1 MAVIMRKY
9 IAILSILLAF
19 QVTLSA
25 QTAGQKDTLSVT
37 PYGEA
42 SYSTTTGKLLTIDRA
57 DLQRHG
63 IGDFRDRLTGMI
75 PGLDVTQVGNGV
87 LAAGSSGYGDYN
99 FGSTSNNFFLN
110 GFSSVRVLV
119 DGIAIPY
126 TQLLLEP
133 NQIESVTVVSDALDK
148 SKYGPIASYGA
159 VLITTRKGEY
169 DSPFRLTVDA
179 QTGVDF
185 IDRLPG
191 FVNGVDY
198 AKMNNMARLSAGMDP
213 LYSDED
219 IEGYSKGMKYSRFT
233 PCVNYKDL
241 MLNNALSTTTFG
253 IDASAGS
260 RNIKYH
266 IALNGMNYGDII
278 KASKID
284 YNKIN
289 VTANVSTKIGR
300 YIEVSAGFMGLL
312 GFRRTPNI
320 GWNNYRSVP
329 EIAYPLIL
337 GKVGGD
343 AESDIA
349 TMIDQTIYGVSKTF
363 GTNYYAELME
373 GGRQTER
380 NRSGFFNVD
389 LDIDFSWLLKGL
401 KSKTYLMTSSFLS
414 TVIGKNNDYIAY
426 YWDKDAGI
434 QEISSHKGVKATSR
448 SRSDYHTSQFLTLSE
463 KLYYDW
469 AGKGHNVHAAATYYQ
484 SANTDAA
491 NGYTQKLQYILGDFA
506 WSYKGRYNVEAT
518 AQYSGSSR
526 YKEGARWG
534 FFPTVGLSWIATNE
548 EFLKDNDVLTNLK
561 VHAQFGQMPS
571 GSLFGTHYLYQSVY
585 GLANGMAYGPAQN
598 AGLQWFGN
606 KNHTSQSTTISRLA
620 NEDLTWERL
629 SQQNVGVD
637 VELFDCVTLSADWF
651 RWRRIGMIDDILSVT
666 PNVFGV
672 TATVYDNYEE
682 RLTSGFNLAAGFN
695 RTWGDFTLN
704 AWASAT
710 FSDQIQSKLVSDV
723 YLYDYQKK
731 TGTSAYNIRG
741 LECVGKYTSQEDI
754 DTHPNYT
761 ARESLKVGDL
771 KYKDQNG
778 DGIIDAND
786 NVVIGNTNPK
796 LRYALNISMSWKN
809 FDLLVVGTGH
819 TGADQ
824 SLTFS
829 SYFTGTTGMSNY
841 SAFMKNELGDEFP
854 RLDYYGVEN
863 NTVASSFWLRKLNW
877 FKIQTVDLGYTF
889 PLEGKNKAVKSIRLD
904 IMGNNLL
911 TFTDLD
917 YVDPESP
924 ESGLTSYPLFKNVT
938 FGVKL
943 NF

>member
-9 IAILSILLAF
+9 ITILSTLLAF
-19 QVTLSA
+19 QVALSA
-25 QTAGQKDTLSVT
+25 QTVGQKDTVAVS
-37 PYGEA
+37 PYGET
-42 SYSTTTGKLLTIDRA
+42 SYSMTTGKQLTIDRA
-57 DLQRHG
+57 DLQKHS

-75 PGLDVTQVGNGV
+75 PGLEVTQAGNGV
-87 LAAGSSGYGDYN
+87 LGAATGGYGTYT
-99 FGSTSNNFFLN
+99 FGSTSNDFFIN
-110 GFSSVRVLV
+110 GFSDMRVLV
-119 DGIAIPY
+119 DGVAIPFN
-126 TQLLLEP
+126 QLLLEP
-133 NQIESVTVVSDALDK
+133 NQIESVTVIADPLDK
-148 SKYGPIASYGA
+148 SKYGTMASYGA
-159 VLITTRKGEY
+159 VLINTRKGEY
-169 DSPFRLTVDA
+169 DSPFKLTVDA
-179 QTGVDF
+179 QTGVEF
-185 IDRLPG
+185 IDVLPEY
-191 FVNGVDY
+191 VNGVDY
-198 AKMNNMARLSAGMDP
+198 AKMNNMARLSAGMAP
-213 LYSDED
+213 LYSDEA
-219 IEGYSKGMKYSRFT
+219 IEGFAKGMKYSRST

-241 MLNNALSTTTFG
+241 MLNNALSTSTFG

-260 RNIKYH
+260 KNIKYH

-278 KASKID
+278 KGSRID

-300 YIEVSAGFMGLL
+300 YIEMSAGFMGLL
-312 GFRRTPNI
+312 GFRRSPNI
-320 GWNNYRSVP
+320 SWSNYHSVP

-363 GTNYYAELME
+363 GTNYYAELLE

-380 NRSGFFNVD
+380 NRSGFFNAN

-401 KSKTYLMTSSFLS
+401 KSKTYLMTSSFIS

-426 YWDKDAGI
+426 YWDQNAGV
-434 QEISSHKGVKATSR
+434 QEISDHKGTKATSR
-448 SRSDYHTSQFLTLSE
+448 SRSDYHTSQFLTLYE

-469 AGKGHNVHAAATYYQ
+469 AGKGHNVHAGVTYYQ
-484 SANTDAA
+484 SSTTDAS
-491 NGYTQKLQYILGDFA
+491 NSYTQRLQYFLGDFS

-526 YKEGARWG
+526 FKEGARWG
-534 FFPTVGLSWIATNE
+534 FFPSVGLSWVATNE

-561 VHAQFGQMPS
+561 VHAQFGEMPS
-571 GSLFGTHYLYQSVY
+571 GSLFGTHYLYQSAF
-585 GLANGMAYGPAQN
+585 GLANGMGYGPAQN
-598 AGLQWFGN
+598 AGFQWFGN
-606 KNHTSQSTTISRLA
+606 KSHTSKSTTISRLA

-629 SQQNVGVD
+629 SQQTVGVD

-651 RWRRIGMIDDILSVT
+651 RWKRNGMIEDVLAAT
-666 PNVFGV
+666 PNVFGL
-672 TATVYDNYEE
+672 TATVYDNYAE
-682 RLTSGFNLAAGFN
+682 RLSSGFNLAAGFN

-710 FSDQIQSKLVSDV
+710 FSDQIYAKMVSDE
-723 YLYDYQKK
+723 YLYEYQKK
-731 TGTSAYNIRG
+731 TGTSVFNIRG

-754 DTHPNYT
+754 DTHPNYK

-786 NVVIGNTNPK
+786 NVVIGTTNPK
-796 LRYALNISMSWKN
+796 MRYTVNVSLAWRN
-809 FDLLVVGTGH
+809 FDFMVVGTGR
-819 TGADQ
+819 TGAD
-824 SLTFS
+824 LDLADY

-841 SAFMKNELGDEFP
+841 SAFMKNELGNAFP

-863 NTVASSFWLRKLNW
+863 NTVQSSFWLRKLNW
-877 FKIQTVDLGYTF
+877 FKIQAVDLGYTF
-889 PLEGKNKAVKSIRLD
+889 PLEGKNKSIKSIRLD
-904 IMGNNLL
+904 LMGNNLL
-911 TFTDLD
+911 TFSDLE

-924 ESGLTSYPLFKNVT
+924 ASGLSMYPLFRNVT